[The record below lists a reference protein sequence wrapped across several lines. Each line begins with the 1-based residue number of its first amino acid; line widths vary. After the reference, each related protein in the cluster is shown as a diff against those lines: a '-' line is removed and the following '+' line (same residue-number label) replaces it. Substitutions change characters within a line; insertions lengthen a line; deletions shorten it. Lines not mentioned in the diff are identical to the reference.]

1 MRAPAAAW
9 ATPSPNV
16 QLIARRTPPCRW
28 PKTDP
33 SMGQCTDFHL
43 ARIRVPRGGASE
55 SPLAVSHQS
64 RGKTC
69 LSEASCSDFNAI
81 STSQTAQKKLPS
93 CPGSRFLPLLP
104 TEPHK
109 GPKIPVSL
117 HTSTGL
123 FRIPPPRDRHQ
134 RPQVVA
140 PGRLPSQEPAKNSF
154 SGRAPGLS
162 QPPATDSQ
170 SLSYAP
176 IIFPSENSEAARSRF
191 SRPSC
196 SAPRRSSINVT
207 SFLTKVS
214 VSP

>member
-81 STSQTAQKKLPS
+81 SASQTARQKN
-93 CPGSRFLPLLP
+93 FL
-104 TEPHK
+104 H
-109 GPKIPVSL
+109 
-117 HTSTGL
+117 
-123 FRIPPPRDRHQ
+123 
-134 RPQVVA
+134 A
-140 PGRLPSQEPAKNSF
+140 PGAAFYHYSPLSPTKAQRYPFLFTRQRGFSAFRHRAIGIRGRRSWRRADFRRKSRRKILFQEELPA
-154 SGRAPGLS
+154 
-162 QPPATDSQ
+162 
-170 SLSYAP
+170 SLSPRRPTPKAFHTLRSSSP
-176 IIFPSENSEAARSRF
+176 ARTPRRPARGFPVQA
-191 SRPSC
+191 
-196 SAPRRSSINVT
+196 APRRDGPRST
-207 SFLTKVS
+207 
-214 VSP
+214 